1 MSIKGFQAKIIYD
14 TSIYIPFINNGT
26 PYPANELNIG
36 KPLTYL
42 SAVVVEELYAGAFD
56 NTSIKLLDKMYET
69 FESLGRLITPA
80 APDWQK
86 AGFET
91 HNKKR
96 FYQN

>member
-1 MSIKGFQAKIIYD
+1 MIYQC
-14 TSIYIPFINNGT
+14 TS
-26 PYPANELNIG
+26 
-36 KPLTYL
+36 L
-42 SAVVVEELYAGAFD
+42 SL
-56 NTSIKLLDKMYET
+56 IMYET